1 MVQHARY
8 LGQTSFTHTNTQPFY
23 GPFSGATR
31 VSWCQKKSSSGLLW
45 CKGRQQAD
53 TPTIRICATPYGL
66 ISGPPPSL
74 HFYAGCSSCHNL
86 PTLYWLGT
94 DTEYAGLHTQW
105 RGSRHHLV
113 QMYCPDTQTH
123 TPTGSLARPGPPM
136 WSVKTSSYMTDKI

>member
-31 VSWCQKKSSSGLLW
+31 VSRCQKKSSSGLLW

-86 PTLYWLGT
+86 PTLSWLGT
-94 DTEYAGLHTQW
+94 DTEWLAYPVAWFQTSFSSNVL
-105 RGSRHHLV
+105 SRHT
-113 QMYCPDTQTH
+113 DTH
-123 TPTGSLARPGPPM
+123 THWITCTTWTTNVVSKNQF
-136 WSVKTSSYMTDKI
+136 VHD